1 MPGRIVCSMI
11 YRDTLIVADETNRL
25 WQWKREASGKFA
37 WFMIAFLENDQMP
50 GTPFLWMM
58 GGLSAIFMA
67 PLEYV
72 WIILLVQT
80 SSATIATAIQFK
92 DINNAKRN

>member
-1 MPGRIVCSMI
+1 
-11 YRDTLIVADETNRL
+11 
-25 WQWKREASGKFA
+25 
-37 WFMIAFLENDQMP
+37 MP